1 MPSACSSAIRAA
13 VEAPDRSGELLG
25 VVDAALFVRL
35 LGAGDDRCS
44 TRIGVIGVVAA
55 DAVRLPCALVLAS
68 TSSELPL
75 TALRPSAGH
84 PLTIGSGRVR
94 WVSAAGPVTVTIAR
108 EWAPPRIGAVLVL
121 PDRLA
126 ALQAVL
132 GELRI
137 GVEGRAMAGLSRAA
151 AGKLS
156 PDAVAGLLGN
166 GPGLTPSGDDLL
178 AGFVLA
184 ARAFGL
190 AIRAVRTAI
199 AESAGPRTTALSA
212 QLLHHALRGECIPEL
227 AEVIRAMGG
236 PQPLEP
242 VLERLLRVGH
252 TSGAALAGGV
262 AIAATAISGRA
273 ISGRA
278 IRGIPKTTGGWK

>member
-55 DAVRLPCALVLAS
+55 DAVRLPCALALAS

-126 ALQAVL
+126 ALQAAL

-137 GVEGRAMAGLSRAA
+137 GVEERAMAGLSRAA

-156 PDAVAGLLGN
+156 PDDAVAGLLGN

-212 QLLHHALRGECIPEL
+212 QLLQHALRGECIPEL

-262 AIAATAISGRA
+262 AIVATA